1 MENKSINS
9 LRKLGLS
16 TYEAQAYIAIN
27 SMISG
32 KAIEISENSG
42 IPRSKIY
49 NVLKQLHEK
58 GYVEIQR
65 GRPLKYTVVPAKD
78 IFEKQKDKL
87 IKELNETEEKLT
99 NSYENQI
106 SQVQAPIW
114 LIHSSE
120 KIIKKEIEIIKRTKK
135 TLNMRIGFLLDG
147 EAEKLIETFEKLPK
161 EVEINILASPQCYI
175 DNKKIEI
182 IKTFKTANLNNLN
195 IIKADVP
202 FVKMMIRDGYEM
214 FHTYTKFSGAE
225 KNIISNSAIG
235 IWNQYKDIANNYDK
249 RFNAQFKK
257 KEKNFKNK
265 KPKNKK
271 T

>member
-32 KAIEISENSG
+32 KAIEISEKSN

-65 GRPLKYTVVPAKD
+65 GRPLIYTVVPAKD
-78 IFEKQKDKL
+78 VFEKQKEKL
-87 IKELNETEEKLT
+87 IKELNETEEELS

-106 SQVQAPIW
+106 SQVQAPMW
-114 LIHSSE
+114 LIHNSE

-147 EAEKLIETFEKLPK
+147 EAEKLIKTFKKLPK
-161 EVEINILASPQCYI
+161 EVEINILASQQCYI
-175 DNKKIEI
+175 NNKKVEI
-182 IKTFKTANLNNLN
+182 IKTFQIANLNNLN
-195 IIKADVP
+195 IIEADIP

-214 FHTYTKFSGAE
+214 FHTYTKFSGKE
-225 KNIISNSAIG
+225 KSVVSNSAIG
-235 IWNQYKDIANNYDK
+235 IWNQYKDIANNYDE

-257 KEKNFKNK
+257 KDKKNK
-265 KPKNKK
+265 RIEAK
-271 T
+271 